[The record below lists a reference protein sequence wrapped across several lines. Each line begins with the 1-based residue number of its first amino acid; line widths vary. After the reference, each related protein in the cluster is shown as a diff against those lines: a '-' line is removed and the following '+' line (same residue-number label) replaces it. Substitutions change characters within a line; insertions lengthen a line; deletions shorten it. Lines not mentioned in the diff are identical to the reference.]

1 MRSHLLLEARGCG
14 LGDPGGGHWMGGP
27 PGPLSLAF
35 SSSETIMF
43 LHQIFYQGL
52 KARISSWP
60 TLVLGESPPRP
71 APARSGPP
79 TPPGGDVPSGDR

>member
-1 MRSHLLLEARGCG
+1 MG
-14 LGDPGGGHWMGGP
+14 PGGEAGTPQPHLTP
-27 PGPLSLAF
+27 AF

-60 TLVLGESPPRP
+60 TLVLGESPAPP
-71 APARSGPP
+71 APTP
-79 TPPGGDVPSGDR
+79 TPAFEVPLQSGSTSILPP